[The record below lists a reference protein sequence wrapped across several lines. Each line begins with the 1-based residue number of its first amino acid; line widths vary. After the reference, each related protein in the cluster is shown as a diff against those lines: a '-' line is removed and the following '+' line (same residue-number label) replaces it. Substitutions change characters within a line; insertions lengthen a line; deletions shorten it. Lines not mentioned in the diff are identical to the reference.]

1 MFLPLKGKIY
11 SFLNVQLKKK
21 KSKIINKYILVTKEK
36 PDCVLRIWSSLLSFF
51 PYKNVV
57 LTEID
62 FSVASFV

>member
-11 SFLNVQLKKK
+11 SFLNVQLKKNQTK
-21 KSKIINKYILVTKEK
+21 RINKYILVTKEK
-36 PDCVLRIWSSLLSFF
+36 PDCVLRIWCGLLSFF